1 MKTIKALAFLIL
13 VVLSFELLLIIIN
26 NIIAE
31 RIRLELVKIPTPVT
45 SNIVESISIAGKIY
59 GCGNGIQYTG
69 AILIASEE
77 SLQQVEAHYSAYSSE
92 YEVASLENSELAR
105 YFHVSISPSVPY
117 YIVSITKDVENGSLQ
132 ESIIYDILSSD
143 FRAH

>member
-1 MKTIKALAFLIL
+1 M
-13 VVLSFELLLIIIN
+13 
-26 NIIAE
+26 
-31 RIRLELVKIPTPVT
+31 VKIPTPVT

-92 YEVASLENSELAR
+92 YEIASLENSELAR
-105 YFHVSISPSVPY
+105 YCHVLISPSVSY